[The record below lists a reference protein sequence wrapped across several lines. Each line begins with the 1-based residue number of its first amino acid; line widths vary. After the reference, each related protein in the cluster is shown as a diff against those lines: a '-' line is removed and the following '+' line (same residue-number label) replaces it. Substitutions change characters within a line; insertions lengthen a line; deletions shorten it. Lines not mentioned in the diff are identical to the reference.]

1 MAMYDRET
9 ETIRLTLR
17 YLLLED
23 DQDAIFLHLESIFE
37 QCDFP
42 KTVEIILRDALRKLR
57 KSGCVDAEVL
67 DTLLLAYEKMSGHKY
82 VEEYISERNQLI
94 KANQPDTFFEP
105 VIPCIYVRQG
115 GVIDCQ

>member
-57 KSGCVDAEVL
+57 KLGCVDAEVL

-94 KANQPDTFFEP
+94 KANQPDTFSSL
-105 VIPCIYVRQG
+105 
-115 GVIDCQ
+115 